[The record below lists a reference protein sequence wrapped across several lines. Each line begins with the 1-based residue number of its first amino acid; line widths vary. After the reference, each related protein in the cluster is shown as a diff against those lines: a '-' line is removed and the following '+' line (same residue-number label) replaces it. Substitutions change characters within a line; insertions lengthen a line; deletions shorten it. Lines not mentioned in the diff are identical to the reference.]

1 MASSSYRQGNDH
13 LKFISNSPHFFKII
27 LQDTI
32 QNGKLGV
39 PRKFVKNQGNSMS
52 SPAMLSVPS
61 GEVWKVELTKCN
73 GKIWFENGWLEF
85 SNHYSLDFGHLLVF
99 RYDGNSNFHDI
110 STSRKLREKSQ
121 MPCPQPCKMMHSTNS
136 AIKTEIECDGKSEFL
151 AQQIRYEGCPARNGD
166 KSTRH
171 RVIQQL
177 KPHEKDDALERA
189 SKTFKSENPFFLVV
203 MQPSYVGLSHSKGY
217 RLAIPANFV
226 RKHLMKELCSITLC
240 NSSGKTWIVTFK
252 NNQIGKKQ
260 TSYLLTGWGTFVH
273 DNNIRVGDACAFE
286 LINSI
291 EISFNVAI
299 YQGPHTKCYQSL
311 SSTDIIRPMKRKD
324 QSYASPSGSET
335 LTALEKA
342 KAFQVASA
350 FKSEYPFFISV
361 LQPSY
366 SRRMNIPVIFAR
378 KYLAKMHKEAILL
391 LSNGKSWPVIYCQHK
406 IESTG
411 ANAIFSSGWRR
422 FSHDNKLEVGDSCVF
437 ELIMAAETSMKVTIY
452 KKQAVKDSS
461 LADNSREK
469 QVELHEISVIGT
481 KSALMNEKEDTSNL
495 LLDYNCD
502 ASGETLDDI
511 LISNLSSPGRALEEA
526 SQSYQSF
533 TRE

>member
-1 MASSSYRQGNDH
+1 KHQFVVGHCILLYIYLHTLISVPFQG
-13 LKFISNSPHFFKII
+13 I
-27 LQDTI
+27 
-32 QNGKLGV
+32 
-39 PRKFVKNQGNSMS
+39 PRTFVKNHGNSMS

-61 GEVWKVELTKCN
+61 GEVWKLELTKCN

-99 RYDGNSNFHDI
+99 RYDGNSNFHVVIFDRTATEILYPYTRYNHIHRRSNIDKSKDDDSTQNLGDI

-151 AQQIRYEGCPARNGD
+151 AQQIRYEGCPTRNGD

-171 RVIQQL
+171 RIIQQL

-291 EISFNVAI
+291 EISFNVVI

-324 QSYASPSGSET
+324 QSYASPSSSET

-350 FKSEYPFFISV
+350 FKSEYPFFIS
-361 LQPSY
+361 
-366 SRRMNIPVIFAR
+366 
-378 KYLAKMHKEAILL
+378 
-391 LSNGKSWPVIYCQHK
+391 HK

-411 ANAIFSSGWRR
+411 ANAIFGSGWRR

-469 QVELHEISVIGT
+469 QVELHESSVIGT
-481 KSALMNEKEDTSNL
+481 KSALMNEKEDMSNL

-511 LISNLSSPGRALEEA
+511 LMSNISSPGKALEEA

>member
-1 MASSSYRQGNDH
+1 
-13 LKFISNSPHFFKII
+13 
-27 LQDTI
+27 
-32 QNGKLGV
+32 
-39 PRKFVKNQGNSMS
+39 MS

-73 GKIWFENGWLEF
+73 GKIWFENGWLEL
-85 SNHYSLDFGHLLVF
+85 SNHYSLEFGHLLVF
-99 RYDGNSNFHDI
+99 RYDGNSNFHVVIFDRTATEILYPYTRYNHIHRRSNIDKSKDDDSTQNLEDI

-136 AIKTEIECDGKSEFL
+136 AIKTEIECNGKSEFL
-151 AQQIRYEGCPARNGD
+151 AQQIRYEGCPARNDD

-171 RVIQQL
+171 RIIQQL

-226 RKHLMKELCSITLC
+226 RKHLMEELCSITLC

-252 NNQIGKKQ
+252 NNQIGKKR

-291 EISFNVAI
+291 EKSFNVVI

-411 ANAIFSSGWRR
+411 ANAIFGSGWRR

-461 LADNSREK
+461 LGN
-469 QVELHEISVIGT
+469 
-481 KSALMNEKEDTSNL
+481 
-495 LLDYNCD
+495 
-502 ASGETLDDI
+502 
-511 LISNLSSPGRALEEA
+511 
-526 SQSYQSF
+526 
-533 TRE
+533 

>member
-1 MASSSYRQGNDH
+1 
-13 LKFISNSPHFFKII
+13 
-27 LQDTI
+27 
-32 QNGKLGV
+32 
-39 PRKFVKNQGNSMS
+39 
-52 SPAMLSVPS
+52 
-61 GEVWKVELTKCN
+61 
-73 GKIWFENGWLEF
+73 
-85 SNHYSLDFGHLLVF
+85 
-99 RYDGNSNFHDI
+99 
-110 STSRKLREKSQ
+110 

-171 RVIQQL
+171 RIIQQL

-226 RKHLMKELCSITLC
+226 RKHLMKKLCSITLC

-252 NNQIGKKQ
+252 NYQIGKKR

-291 EISFNVAI
+291 EISFNVVI

-311 SSTDIIRPMKRKD
+311 SSTNIIHPMKRKD

-342 KAFQVASA
+342 EAFQVASA

-366 SRRMNIPVIFAR
+366 SHRM
-378 KYLAKMHKEAILL
+378 
-391 LSNGKSWPVIYCQHK
+391 HK

-411 ANAIFSSGWRR
+411 ANAIFGSGWRR

-469 QVELHEISVIGT
+469 QVELHESSVIGT
-481 KSALMNEKEDTSNL
+481 KSALMNEKEDMSNL
-495 LLDYNCD
+495 LLDYNRD
-502 ASGETLDDI
+502 ASGEILDDI
-511 LISNLSSPGRALEEA
+511 LMSNISSPGKTLEEA